1 MSESNLS
8 LLEVVRSIVHI
19 MTTGLKQEDFIFAAE
34 HNNRPMLEEKGR
46 GMLQT
51 EIFVIVRSAHAPSG
65 RHPKEF
71 ILRMAGYSGVKRQ
84 SKVATLSVGETGIPA

>member
-34 HNNRPMLEEKGR
+34 HNNRPVLEEKGR

-51 EIFVIVRSAHAPSG
+51 EIFVIVRSCARPFGMSSKRVYFAHG
-65 RHPKEF
+65 RLF
-71 ILRMAGYSGVKRQ
+71 GRQ
-84 SKVATLSVGETGIPA
+84 TSIKG